1 MCLSSNVSSSL
12 FWLMNAT
19 TEFSISILCAFF
31 VTECDI
37 LDVTKQQLDSSTQ
50 EIVANMS
57 TSGLDFA
64 VYSLDRVNCGLFSG
78 LVCCVTIVMTYCRWS
93 CEKRKTATHGLLTI
107 CFIFVLGI
115 FFKSISHSNQCQR
128 YKWAF
133 VAPRVRDIESR
144 LRRNEVVFSA
154 EAADWFCEITYC

>member
-1 MCLSSNVSSSL
+1 MH
-12 FWLMNAT
+12 F
-19 TEFSISILCAFF
+19 FF

-37 LDVTKQQLDSSTQ
+37 LDITKQQLDRSAQ

-64 VYSLDRVNCGLFSG
+64 VYSLDQVSCGLFSG
-78 LVCCVTIVMTYCRWS
+78 LVYCVTFVMDILPIVDDLV
-93 CEKRKTATHGLLTI
+93 RKHMITATHDLLAI

-133 VAPRVRDIESR
+133 VAPRVRDSESR
-144 LRRNEVVFSA
+144 LRRNEVIFSA
-154 EAADWFCEITYC
+154 EAAD